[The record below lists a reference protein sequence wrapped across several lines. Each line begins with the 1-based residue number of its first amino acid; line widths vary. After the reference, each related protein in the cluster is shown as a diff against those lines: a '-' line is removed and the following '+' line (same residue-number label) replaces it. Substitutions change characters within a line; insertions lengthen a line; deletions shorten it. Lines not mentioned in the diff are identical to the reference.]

1 MTVAMLMSKDRLEQE
16 HAMFN
21 RLVVGLLDNGNQVI
35 RVVPE
40 VETVSMPF
48 YDNAVSFSKLVEQPM
63 PVSLLLRKQRREEV
77 IELCLKND
85 VTAIVAYGEDATQ
98 LAKDVA
104 PSLDVKVMQ
113 EVVSMQ
119 DARKVKKSSIV
130 WRWLAATPSIE
141 SEITRRVGTDR
152 VALVPLGVT
161 NHNVNNSNIS
171 NTNRCVVVLDAAGN
185 PRNTSEILDSLKQFQ
200 NLHVFLEMTGKKQ
213 QRVWKTISQL
223 EMHGSTTCL
232 RDISSLRK
240 LITQADLV
248 VLPSKRMPVRTVFL
262 EAMLGCIPI
271 VATEI
276 PGFDMLIDEE
286 SSFILKDGWQKTLS
300 TALEENQISRMIG
313 ESGSKLVS
321 EKYGSATQIAAFE
334 AAFSLI

>member
-1 MTVAMLMSKDRLEQE
+1 MLMSKDRLEQE
-16 HAMFN
+16 HAMLN

-40 VETVSMPF
+40 TETETIPYYESTVTF
-48 YDNAVSFSKLVEQPM
+48 AKRVEQPM
-63 PVSLLLRKQRREEV
+63 PISLLLRKQRREEV

-85 VTAIVAYGEDATQ
+85 VTTIVAYGKDATQ
-98 LAKDVA
+98 LSQDVS
-104 PSLDVKVMQ
+104 PSLEVHVMK
-113 EVVSMQ
+113 EVISMK
-119 DARKVKKSSIV
+119 DAKKVKKNSPV

-141 SEITRRVGTDR
+141 KEITRRVGTDR

-161 NHNVNNSNIS
+161 NHNVKSTLDSNSS
-171 NTNRCVVVLDAAGN
+171 RCVVILDAAGD
-185 PRNTSEILDSLKQFQ
+185 PRNTSEILTSLKSFP
-200 NLHVFLEMTGKKQ
+200 NLHIFLEMTGKKQ

-223 EMHGSTTCL
+223 EMHNSVTCL

-240 LITQADLV
+240 LIVQADLV
-248 VLPSKRMPVRTVFL
+248 VLPSKRMVVRTVFL
-262 EAMLGCIPI
+262 EAMLCSIPI

-286 SSFILKDGWQKTLS
+286 SAFILKDSWKKTLS
-300 TALEENQISRMIG
+300 IALEERQFSKRIG
-313 ESGSKLVS
+313 DSGSNLVS